1 MSQEFTTWALGLG
14 ASLILMQLGWI
25 SWLTRRLAAHEV
37 KVAEEYV
44 HKDAM
49 AFFDTKTSQALQKL
63 ESQVDEILKT
73 LYELKGRSG
82 Q

>member
-1 MSQEFTTWALGLG
+1 MSQEFTSWALGLG

-44 HKDAM
+44 HKNAM
-49 AFFDTKTSQALQKL
+49 EFFDTKTSETLRQL
-63 ESQVDEILKT
+63 ERQVDEILKT
-73 LYELKGRSG
+73 VYELKGRSG